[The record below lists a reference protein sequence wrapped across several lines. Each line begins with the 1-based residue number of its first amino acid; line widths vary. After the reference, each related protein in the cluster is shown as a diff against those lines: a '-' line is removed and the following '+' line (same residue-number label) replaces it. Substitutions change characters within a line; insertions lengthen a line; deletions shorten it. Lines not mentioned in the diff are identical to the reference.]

1 MVSSTDKK
9 VLSVYGTRPEAIK
22 MAPVVKALYQDDAF
36 EHKVCVTGQ
45 HREMLD
51 EVLNLFEIEP
61 EYDLDIMS
69 PGQDLFDVTSK
80 ILTGVRGVL
89 EHFKPDIVL
98 VHGDTSTSFGAA
110 LSAFYKRIGV
120 GHIEAGLRTQN
131 IYSPW
136 PGEANR
142 KLTASV
148 ASLHFAPTVLSQKN
162 LIAEGVSS

>member
-1 MVSSTDKK
+1 MVRSTDKK
-9 VLSVYGTRPEAIK
+9 VLTVYGTRPEAIK
-22 MAPVVKALYQDDAF
+22 MAPLVKALYQDDAF

-51 EVLNLFEIEP
+51 EVLDLFEIEP

-69 PGQDLFDVTSK
+69 PGQDLYDVTSK

-120 GHIEAGLRTQN
+120 GHIEADFVPKTF
-131 IYSPW
+131 ISPW
-136 PGEANR
+136 PKR
-142 KLTASV
+142 QIAS
-148 ASLHFAPTVLSQKN
+148 
-162 LIAEGVSS
+162 